1 MGVTVA
7 ATATVKG
14 YFGYFFTTPV
24 AATATGCMRY
34 GYREKLAFGGVWS
47 MFHGLGLQRMK
58 SFVGLLPGEPSS
70 LFVSR

>member
-1 MGVTVA
+1 MGFTVVKSP
-7 ATATVKG
+7 TVRG
-14 YFGYFFTTPV
+14 YFGYFFATTVVKSP
-24 AATATGCMRY
+24 TY
-34 GYREKLAFGGVWS
+34 SSQNDYREKLAFGGVWS